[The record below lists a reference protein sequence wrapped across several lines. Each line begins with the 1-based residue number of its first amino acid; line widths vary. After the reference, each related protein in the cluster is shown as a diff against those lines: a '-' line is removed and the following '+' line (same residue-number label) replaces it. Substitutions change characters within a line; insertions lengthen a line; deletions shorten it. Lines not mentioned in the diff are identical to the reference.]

1 MIGKSRRAP
10 VTWLKFATAAEAA
23 SCQSGL
29 DVSDAAPPVIRYVLM
44 HPVTLVIYILFF
56 LAGLLP

>member
-1 MIGKSRRAP
+1 M
-10 VTWLKFATAAEAA
+10 KFVTAAEAA

-44 HPVTLVIYILFF
+44 HPVTLAIYFFWQVYF
-56 LAGLLP
+56 LAHGLVKKK